1 MRRTELKELRQLL
14 EDKINERK
22 AINSLLDS
30 GLIKEYLRIKK
41 IDDSKLD
48 TENIREVLKEILDSY
63 KISKTNGI
71 YVCTKAYYYDPHVVY
86 QDLVCTT
93 VDVDIDSKCA
103 ERRIYY
109 DIESCALERA
119 FKEENN
125 FYPTFREFEDFNIVL
140 NPYNTSKDKNGYEEV
155 RMDFFEN
162 SIKYGQSKSKK
173 LLLSKYKKL

>member
-1 MRRTELKELRQLL
+1 MGSDELIANLFRISQTNQKIRNDNIKG
-14 EDKINERK
+14 EDNANITHYQIGK
-22 AINSLLDS
+22 
-30 GLIKEYLRIKK
+30 
-41 IDDSKLD
+41 
-48 TENIREVLKEILDSY
+48 NIREVIKEILDSY

-71 YVCTKAYYYDPHVVY
+71 YVCTKAYYFDPHVVY

-109 DIESCALERA
+109 DIESGALERA

-125 FYPTFREFEDFNIVL
+125 FYPTFHDFEDFNIVL

-162 SIKYGQSKSKK
+162 AIKYGQAKSKK